1 MNVLSDFI
9 ERVNAQYPTDI
20 ESEELNALLKTIRN
34 QGELIEKLENKLE
47 TKKKAAK
54 K

>member
-34 QGELIEKLENKLE
+34 QEELIKKLE